1 MMDGMNIDPEV
12 LINTQAN
19 TIAQQSMRMV
29 QLEAAVQQLAQENAQ
44 LREQVPTDT
53 EMSEDAVA
61 N

>member
-53 EMSEDAVA
+53 EKSEDAVA